1 MLLFWA
7 PLPLVGTR
15 DGTAGAI
22 VLRQLGGNG
31 WWWVALLGAGVAVIA
46 QAANAPNWFAL
57 VSEVNLPEHRGTAFS
72 FVSLANNLGRAV
84 GAFLVGAT
92 FDWLQQV
99 LAAPTNYTLGLSLFQ
114 VFFVP
119 AGLCF
124 WFAART
130 ALQDAARVQ
139 RHLGQRVD
147 RQQPRRRPR
156 AVAAGGDR
164 VAPGLSK

>member
-1 MLLFWA
+1 
-7 PLPLVGTR
+7 
-15 DGTAGAI
+15 
-22 VLRQLGGNG
+22 
-31 WWWVALLGAGVAVIA
+31 VAVIA

-72 FVSLANNLGRAV
+72 LVNLANNLGRAL

-99 LAAPTNYTLGLSLFQ
+99 LAAPANYTLGLSLFQ

-130 ALQDAARVQ
+130 SLQDAARVQ
-139 RHLGQRVD
+139 TRLAQRVD
-147 RQQPRRRPR
+147 SLQPRGGPR
-156 AVAAGGDR
+156 ARAAVGDR